1 MSAVP
6 DNERLKVGAPPA
18 RGLANGAIK
27 AGSPPPAAQ
36 ESGVGSRVDGPPRL
50 EGRGISKRFGALQAL
65 SDVSLTLP
73 PGQFRALL
81 GENGAGKSTLV
92 KCIMGTYR
100 ADTGSVRVGQHDAE
114 LSNPRQAHALGI
126 GMVYQ
131 HFTLVENMTVVENLV
146 MAREHVPAI
155 INWKRETSALAA
167 FMERMP
173 FRVDPRA
180 RVRDLSAGEKQKVEI
195 LKQLFLRRKVMIL
208 DEPTSV
214 LTPDEA
220 DEVLGMLR
228 GMCTEGRLSVLM
240 ISHKFREVT
249 AFCDEVSVL
258 RQGRLTGEGRV
269 CDLTPKAMAEMM
281 MGNATIPEQAARDSV
296 PAEASEDPRLIIDGL
311 TADNEIGVQVLRGLS
326 LKVRAH
332 EIVGIA
338 GVSGNGQ
345 RELVRVLA
353 GQRTPTGGAVTVTG
367 DAYGATRGEIRE
379 HHFHVLPEMPL
390 QNACVAGMTV
400 AENLAFR
407 TFDRPPLTLARWFLS
422 WRALRVRAVSLI
434 ARYNVRPAAP
444 TARMGD
450 LSGGNVQ
457 RAVLAREL
465 GEEVQVLI
473 AANPCF
479 GLDFKAVAEIR
490 SQIMQARNRGA
501 AVLLV
506 SEDLDEI
513 LELADRILVIS
524 AGKIVHETTARDADR
539 QVIGHHMAGH

>member
-1 MSAVP
+1 MSTIP
-6 DNERLKVGAPPA
+6 DNEIR
-18 RGLANGAIK
+18 
-27 AGSPPPAAQ
+27 
-36 ESGVGSRVDGPPRL
+36 RVEVPQPSVLREVASVHPDAPPRL
-50 EGRGISKRFGALQAL
+50 EAIGLSKRFGALQAL
-65 SDVSLTLP
+65 SDVSLTLES
-73 PGQFRALL
+73 GEFRALL

-100 ADTGSVRVGQHDAE
+100 PDTGTVIVGHHRAE
-114 LSNPRQAHALGI
+114 LRNPRQAHALGV

-131 HFTLVENMTVVENLV
+131 HFTLVDNMTVVENLV

-155 INWKRETSALAA
+155 INWKRETDQLAA

-180 RVRDLSAGEKQKVEI
+180 VVRDLAAGEKQKVEI
-195 LKQLFLRRKVMIL
+195 LKQLYLHRRVLIL

-214 LTPDEA
+214 LTPNEA

-228 GMCTEGRLSVLM
+228 SMCTAGRLSILM
-240 ISHKFREVT
+240 ITHKFREVT
-249 AFCDEVSVL
+249 AFCDAVTVL
-258 RQGRLTGEGRV
+258 RQGRRTGEGLVR
-269 CDLTPKAMAEMM
+269 DLTPKAMAEMM
-281 MGNATIPEQAARDSV
+281 MGNAVIPEQAARDAA
-296 PAEASEDPRLIIDGL
+296 PADSHAGPRLAIEDL
-311 TADNEIGVQVLRGLS
+311 TADNEAGVQTLRGLS
-326 LKVRAH
+326 LTVRPY

-353 GQRTPTGGAVTVTG
+353 GQRMATGGLVHVHGEAFRF
-367 DAYGATRGEIRE
+367 TRKEIR
-379 HHFHVLPEMPL
+379 HHQFHVLPEMPL
-390 QNACVAGMTV
+390 QNACVAGMSV
-400 AENLAFR
+400 GENLAFR
-407 TFDRPPLTLARWFLS
+407 AFDRAPLTKARWFLN
-422 WRALRVRAVSLI
+422 WRALRQRAVELI
-434 ARYNVRPAAP
+434 ARYNVRPASP
-444 TARMGD
+444 TVRIGD

-465 GEEVQVLI
+465 GGTVQVLI

-524 AGKIVHETTARDADR
+524 QGKIVYETPAHAADR
-539 QVIGHHMAGH
+539 HAIGHHMAGH

>member
-1 MSAVP
+1 MSAFP
-6 DNERLKVGAPPA
+6 ENAIRMADDLPAP
-18 RGLANGAIK
+18 
-27 AGSPPPAAQ
+27 SPPNGQIKHGHPPKLTPSVT
-36 ESGVGSRVDGPPRL
+36 SGLLAEAPPRL
-50 EGRGISKRFGALQAL
+50 EAVGLSKRFGTLQAL

-100 ADTGSVRVGQHDAE
+100 SDTGHVRVGAHDAE
-114 LSNPRQAHALGI
+114 LKNPRQAHALGI

-131 HFTLVENMTVVENLV
+131 HFTLVDNMTVVENMV

-155 INWKRETSALAA
+155 INWKRETQELAA

-195 LKQLFLRRKVMIL
+195 LKQLFLHRKVMIL

-228 GMCTEGRLSVLM
+228 GMCSDGRLSVLM
-240 ISHKFREVT
+240 ISHKFREVM

-258 RQGRLTGEGRV
+258 RQGRLTGEGAVR
-269 CDLTPKAMAEMM
+269 DLTPNAMAEMM
-281 MGNATIPEQAARDSV
+281 MGNATIPEQAARDAV
-296 PAEASEDPRLIIDGL
+296 LVGAEPRLAIDAL
-311 TADNEIGVQVLRGLS
+311 TADNELGVQVLRGLS
-326 LKVRAH
+326 LQARAH

-345 RELVRVLA
+345 RELVRILA
-353 GQRTPTGGAVTVTG
+353 GQRTPTGGTVCVNG
-367 DAYGATRGEIRE
+367 DAYGGSRREIRD

-390 QNACVAGMTV
+390 QNACVANMTV
-400 AENLAFR
+400 ADNLAFR
-407 TFDRPPLTLARWFLS
+407 VFDRPSMTLGRWFLS
-422 WRALRVRAVSLI
+422 WRSLKARAVGLI
-434 ARYNVRPAAP
+434 ARYNVRPASP
-444 TARMGD
+444 GARIGD

-465 GEEVQVLI
+465 GEEVEVLI

-524 AGKIVHETTARDADR
+524 AGKIVFETTAAAADR
-539 QVIGHHMAGH
+539 QTIGHHMAGH